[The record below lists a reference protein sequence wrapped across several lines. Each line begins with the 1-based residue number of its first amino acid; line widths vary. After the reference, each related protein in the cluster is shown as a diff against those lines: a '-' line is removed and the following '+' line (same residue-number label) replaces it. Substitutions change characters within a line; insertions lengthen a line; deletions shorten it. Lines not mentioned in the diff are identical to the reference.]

1 VAPGTPSVATGAL
14 TPPDTGLKPITPSTT
29 DLLAARL
36 QDALGPNYE
45 VERALGSGGF
55 AVVYLVKDLALKRKL
70 AVKVLSPDLI
80 ASKTVLERFH
90 REAETIAQ
98 LSHPNIVPLHFIGS
112 KDDLVYL
119 VMECIQGESL
129 AERIERETRLPVD
142 EVGRILREVAG
153 ALEHAHKRG
162 VVHRDIK
169 PHNVLLEAETGRA
182 LVTDFGIARTAE
194 GSSLTASGMVVGTP
208 AYLSPEQV
216 MGQTIDH
223 RADIYALGIMGYEML
238 TGEPPFTGPTP
249 TAVLMKRLAEPPPA
263 VTRLRPEV
271 PQAVEDVIHGCLA
284 QEPADRFQS
293 AGEVARALGGA
304 TPVSGGHPT
313 AEIVLKMRRARR
325 RWSLFVAVG
334 AVAAFAGVWT
344 LWHFAS
350 KGSDRERVPTP
361 DERGV
366 VVIPGGAYTI
376 GRDAGPAFSRPA
388 HQVTLDSFGID
399 KTEVTV
405 GQYRRFVAQ
414 TRAPVPWTAE
424 PADTLMPVTGL
435 TWAEAAAFCSWKH
448 GAGGRLPS
456 EEEWEAAAR
465 GPEARLYPWGD
476 AWEASAANTASQ
488 RQRGPLPVGSL
499 PRGNTASGLVD
510 IVGNVWEWTSSRMV
524 AYPGGTAPPDGSRYY
539 VIRGGAFNTPDS
551 LATATTRG
559 YLPHAESDRSTYAG
573 TGFRCAAPVRG
584 TVER

>member
-14 TPPDTGLKPITPSTT
+14 TPPDTGLRPITPSTT

-36 QDALGPNYE
+36 QNALGPNYE

-55 AVVYLVKDLALKRKL
+55 AVVYLVADLALKRKL

-98 LSHPNIVPLHFIGS
+98 LSHPNIVPLHFIGA
-112 KDDLVYL
+112 KEDLVYL

-129 AERIERETRLPVD
+129 AERIERVKRLPVD
-142 EVGRILREVAG
+142 ETSRVLREVAG
-153 ALEHAHKRG
+153 ALEHGHKRG

-216 MGQTIDH
+216 MGQAIDH
-223 RADIYALGIMGYEML
+223 RADIYALGIMAYEML

-249 TAVLMKRLAEPPPA
+249 TAVLMKRLAEPAPP
-263 VTRLRPEV
+263 VTRLRPDV
-271 PQAVEDVIHGCLA
+271 PQALADVIHGCLA

-293 AGEVARALGGA
+293 AGEVARALGGV

-313 AEIVLKMRRARR
+313 AEIVLRMRRARR
-325 RWSLFVAVG
+325 RWSLFVALG
-334 AVAAFAGVWT
+334 AVAAFAGVWA
-344 LWHFAS
+344 LWFFAS
-350 KGSDRERVPTP
+350 DGSEGRVPTP
-361 DERGV
+361 AERGV

-376 GRDAGPAFSRPA
+376 GRAAGPAFSRPA
-388 HQVTLDSFGID
+388 HQVTLDSFEID
-399 KTEVTV
+399 RTEVTV

-414 TRAPVPWTAE
+414 TRAPVPWAAE
-424 PADTLMPVTGL
+424 PADTLIPVTGL

-448 GAGGRLPS
+448 GPRGRLPT

-465 GPEARLYPWGD
+465 GPGGRLYPWGD
-476 AWEASAANTASQ
+476 AWNPSAANTASQ
-488 RQRGPLPVGSL
+488 RQGRPLPVGSL
-499 PRGNTASGLVD
+499 PRGATSSGLLD
-510 IVGNVWEWTSSRMV
+510 MIGNVWEWTSSRMV
-524 AYPGGTAPPDGSRYY
+524 AYPGGTAPPDASRYY

-551 LATATTRG
+551 LAVATTRG
-559 YLPHAESDRSTYAG
+559 YLPHAESDRTTYAA
-573 TGFRCAAPVRG
+573 TGFRCVAPVRG
-584 TVER
+584 TGER